1 MPVNI
6 TNYKDNRKPSFNN
19 LHFYRLII
27 YFALITF
34 KFDNGVLIDFSKL

>member
-6 TNYKDNRKPSFNN
+6 INYKDNRKPYFNN
-19 LHFYRLII
+19 LHFYRLIM
-27 YFALITF
+27 YSVLITC